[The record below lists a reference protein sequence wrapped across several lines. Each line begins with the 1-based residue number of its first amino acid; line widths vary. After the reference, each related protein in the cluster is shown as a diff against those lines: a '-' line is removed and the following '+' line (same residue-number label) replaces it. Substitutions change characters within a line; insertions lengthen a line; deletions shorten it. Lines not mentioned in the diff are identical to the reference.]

1 MTAAQAAAVLA
12 EIAMLLEVVGGD
24 PFRAR
29 AYASAARRLEGS
41 GADLE
46 RLARAGALTS
56 IPGIGEGIAGII
68 EEMVRTGRSGLHQR
82 LTAETPVGLY
92 DLMRI
97 KGLGTKRL
105 RTLYAELGIDSLDA
119 LEEAAATGRIASLD
133 GFGAKTQAKILEGAA
148 YVRESYG
155 KRRIDRA
162 LEVAE
167 RLVEH
172 VRTLPGVSAAELAGE
187 LRRRMEI
194 VSSIEL
200 VAATDRPGEVL
211 AAFRTLGEHTAGAG
225 EREGRAEVRFSDGF
239 AARLACVAPS
249 SFGAALAV
257 WTGSEAHVQ
266 ALAARAAEQG
276 LALSADGLETVQT
289 PTEQALYE
297 ALGLAWVPPEL
308 REGWGEVEAAAA
320 GTLPRLVEPGDLRG
334 TFHCHTTYSDGKAT
348 LAEMAE
354 GARARGW
361 RYLGIA
367 DHSQAASYA
376 GGLTTS
382 AVAKQQREIEAWN
395 RAHGGAGKKRF
406 RLFSGTEAD
415 ILADGTLDYPDE
427 TLASFDYVVGSI
439 HSAFQR
445 GEREQTDR
453 LIRAVRNPR
462 LTILGHATGRLLL
475 GRSGYPVDVRA
486 VIDAAAEHGVAVE
499 INADP
504 ARLDV
509 DWRHARYAAERGVLV
524 PINPDAHSVGGLD
537 NVRWGV
543 NVARKA
549 WLGAR
554 GVLNTWLLEEVE
566 DYFAQRKQ
574 ARAP

>member
-1 MTAAQAAAVLA
+1 MNAAEAAALLA
-12 EIAMLLEVVGGD
+12 ELAMLTEIVGGD

-29 AYASAARRLEGS
+29 AFATAARRLEGS
-41 GADLE
+41 GADIE
-46 RLARAGALTS
+46 GLARAGALTS
-56 IPGIGEGIAGII
+56 IPGIGEGIAGMLA
-68 EEMVRTGRSGLHQR
+68 ELVSTGRLALYDR
-82 LTAETPVGLY
+82 LVAETPVGLY

-97 KGLGTKRL
+97 KGLGTKRI
-105 RTLYAELGIDSLDA
+105 RALYADLGIDSLDA
-119 LEEAAATGRIASLD
+119 LEDAARAGRIASLA
-133 GFGAKTQAKILEGAA
+133 GFGAKTEAKILDGISF
-148 YVRESYG
+148 VRETRG
-155 KRRIDRA
+155 KRLITRA

-172 VRTLPGVSAAELAGE
+172 VRALPGVSAAEIAGA

-194 VSSIEL
+194 VSSIDL
-200 VAATDRPGEVL
+200 VAATERPREVL

-225 EREGRAEVRFSDGF
+225 ESEGRAEIRFSDGF
-239 AARLACVAPS
+239 AARLACVPADA
-249 SFGAALAV
+249 FGAALAV
-257 WTGSEAHVQ
+257 WTGSDGHVQ
-266 ALAARAAEQG
+266 ALVERARERG
-276 LALSADGLETVQT
+276 FTLSADGLAGVPT
-289 PTEQALYE
+289 PTEAALYE

-376 GGLTTS
+376 GGLTPA
-382 AVAKQQREIEAWN
+382 AVRKQHREIDAWN
-395 RAHGGAGKKRF
+395 REQGGGF
-406 RLFSGTEAD
+406 RVFKGTEAD
-415 ILADGTLDYPDE
+415 ILADGALDFPED
-427 TLASFDYVVGSI
+427 TLASFDYVVGSV
-439 HSAFQR
+439 HSAFQQN
-445 GEREQTDR
+445 ERQQTDR
-453 LIRAVRNPR
+453 LIRAVQNPH

-504 ARLDV
+504 HRLDL
-509 DWRHARYAAERGVLV
+509 DWRHARYAAERGVLL

-537 NVRWGV
+537 NVGWGV
-543 NVARKA
+543 DVARKA
-549 WLGAR
+549 WVGAR
-554 GVLNTWLLEEVE
+554 GVLNTWELEEVE
-566 DYFAQRKQ
+566 GYFVQRKQ
-574 ARAP
+574 TRPS

>member
-1 MTAAQAAAVLA
+1 MTAAEAAAILA
-12 EIAMLLEVVGGD
+12 EIAMLTEVVGGD

-29 AYASAARRLEGS
+29 AYAGAARRLEGS
-41 GADLE
+41 GADIE
-46 RLARAGALTS
+46 GLARAGALTS
-56 IPGIGEGIAGII
+56 IPGIGEGIAGMI

-82 LTAETPVGLY
+82 LLAETPVGLY

-105 RTLYAELGIDSLDA
+105 RALYAELGIDSLEA
-119 LEEAAATGRIASLD
+119 LEEAAAAGRIATLA
-133 GFGAKTQAKILEGAA
+133 GFGARTEAKILEGAA
-148 YVRESYG
+148 FVRETRG
-155 KRRIDRA
+155 RRRIDRA
-162 LEVAE
+162 LEAAE

-172 VRTLPGVSAAELAGE
+172 VRTLPGVSSAEIAGE

-194 VSSIEL
+194 VSSIDL
-200 VAATDRPGEVL
+200 VAATDRPEEVL
-211 AAFRTLGEHTAGAG
+211 AAFRTLGEHTAG
-225 EREGRAEVRFSDGF
+225 ERDGRAEVRFSDGF
-239 AARLACVAPS
+239 AARLACVAPGR
-249 SFGAALAV
+249 FGAALAV

-266 ALAARAAEQG
+266 ALAARAAERG
-276 LALSADGLETVQT
+276 FAGELEEFAA
-289 PTEQALYE
+289 PTEAALYE

-320 GTLPRLVEPGDLRG
+320 GTLPRLVELDDLRG

-376 GGLTTS
+376 GGLTPR
-382 AVAKQQREIEAWN
+382 AVAKQVREIDEWN
-395 RAHGGAGKKRF
+395 REHGGAGEGRF
-406 RLFSGTEAD
+406 RLFKGTEAD
-415 ILADGTLDYPDE
+415 ILADGALDFPDA
-427 TLASFDYVVGSI
+427 TLASFDYVVGSV

-453 LIRAVRNPR
+453 LIRAIQNPH

-504 ARLDV
+504 ARLDL
-509 DWRHARYAAERGVLV
+509 DWRHARYAAERGVLI

-549 WLGAR
+549 WVGAR
-554 GVLNTWLLEEVE
+554 GVLNTWQLEEVE

-574 ARAP
+574 ARSP

>member
-1 MTAAQAAAVLA
+1 MTAAEAAAVLA

-41 GADLE
+41 GADVE
-46 RLARAGALTS
+46 GLARAGALTS

-68 EEMVRTGRSGLHQR
+68 DEMVRTGRSGLHQR
-82 LTAETPVGLY
+82 LMAETPVGLY

-105 RTLYAELGIDSLDA
+105 RALYAELGIDSLDA
-119 LEEAAATGRIASLD
+119 LEEAAGRIAGLA
-133 GFGAKTQAKILEGAA
+133 GFGAKTEAKILEGAA
-148 YVRESYG
+148 YVRETRG

-172 VRTLPGVSAAELAGE
+172 VRTLPGVSSAELAGE

-194 VSSIEL
+194 VASIDL
-200 VAATDRPGEVL
+200 VAATDRPDEVL

-225 EREGRAEVRFSDGF
+225 DREGRVEVRFSDGF
-239 AARLACVAPS
+239 AARFACVAPER
-249 SFGAALAV
+249 FGAALAV
-257 WTGSEAHVQ
+257 WTGSAAHVQ
-266 ALAARAAEQG
+266 ALAARAAERG
-276 LALSADGLETVQT
+276 LALGADGLGTVAT
-289 PTEQALYE
+289 PTEEALYA

-348 LAEMAE
+348 VAEMAE

-376 GGLTTS
+376 GGLTPQ
-382 AVAKQQREIEAWN
+382 AVAKQQREIDAWN
-395 RAHGGAGKKRF
+395 RAHGGAGKGRF
-406 RLFSGTEAD
+406 RVFKGTEAD
-415 ILADGTLDYPDE
+415 ILADGALDFPDA

-445 GEREQTDR
+445 SEREQTDR
-453 LIRAVRNPR
+453 LIRAVQNPR

-504 ARLDV
+504 ARLEL

-537 NVRWGV
+537 NVGWGV

-554 GVLNTWLLEEVE
+554 GVLNTWQLEEVE
-566 DYFAQRKQ
+566 EHFAQRKQ
-574 ARAP
+574 ARTP